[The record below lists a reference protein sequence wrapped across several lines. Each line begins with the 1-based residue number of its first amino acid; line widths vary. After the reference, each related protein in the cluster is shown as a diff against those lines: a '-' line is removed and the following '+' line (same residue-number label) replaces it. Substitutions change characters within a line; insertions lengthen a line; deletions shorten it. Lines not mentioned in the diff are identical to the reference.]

1 MKSKSRAS
9 FSSSLTEGEKL
20 IQFLNTFT
28 NFDPGDA
35 ELTAAAFQTRTD
47 ALRVIQK
54 EHTIK
59 HNDYSMAAFD
69 RRKFFN
75 KEDNSIAK
83 LLSPIGATIRGK
95 LGKESQQYK
104 DIRTLMVKIRGE
116 KNVKVT
122 KISGEYTIIQ
132 SEKSFGSRL
141 IYFGDIITL
150 LIKFGTVYAP
160 VNDKIKIEPL
170 QTLLTAATDH
180 TNTVSQKLALYK
192 PLITTRQNGFREL
205 SEIAGRIKDMVKSQ
219 YGQDSTEYNL
229 VKGLKI

>member
-47 ALRVIQK
+47 ALRVIQE

-59 HNDYSMAAFD
+59 HSDYSMAAFD
-69 RRKFFN
+69 RRKFFD
-75 KEDNSIAK
+75 KEDNSISK

-95 LGKESQQYK
+95 LGKASQQYH
-104 DIRTLMVKIRGE
+104 DIKALTIKIRGQRNIRVN
-116 KNVKVT
+116 KD
-122 KISGEYTIIQ
+122 SGEDTISQ

-150 LIKFGTVYAP
+150 LTQFRTSYTP
-160 VNDKIKIEPL
+160 MNDKIKIRSLNE
-170 QTLLTAATDH
+170 LLASATEH
-180 TNTVSQKLALYK
+180 TNIVSQKLALYK
-192 PLITTRQNGFREL
+192 PLITTRQNGYREL
-205 SEIAGRIKDMVKSQ
+205 SEVAGRIKDMVKSQ